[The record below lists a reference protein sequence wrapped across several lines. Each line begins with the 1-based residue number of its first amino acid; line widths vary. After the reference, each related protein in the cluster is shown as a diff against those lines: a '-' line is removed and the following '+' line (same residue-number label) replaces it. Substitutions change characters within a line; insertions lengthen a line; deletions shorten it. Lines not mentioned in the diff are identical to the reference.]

1 MIVDLRLRKY
11 VQDFAFVEGF
21 QVLPLA
27 NCAITARRV
36 SADLFVVSLFQG
48 STAFSI
54 ENIDHFFR
62 KRCWWRWDDP
72 SGEAVYAEHWQDH
85 SLAARHRASSESYL
99 RRNLEGMEPDLRFPL
114 LEFLNASGRLLVHA
128 AWGIIPVLSLLIPLA
143 NLDGFPSAFLVF

>member
-27 NCAITARRV
+27 NSAITARRV
-36 SADLFVVSLFQG
+36 SSDLFVVSLLQG
-48 STAFSI
+48 SPAFSI

-62 KRCWWRWDDP
+62 KRRWWRWDDP

-85 SLAARHRASSESYL
+85 SLAARHRASSEPYL
-99 RRNLEGMEPDLRFPL
+99 RRNLERMEPDLRFPL
-114 LEFLNASGRLLVHA
+114 FELLHDSKSMIAKCASEVNYDLG
-128 AWGIIPVLSLLIPLA
+128 
-143 NLDGFPSAFLVF
+143 